1 MNPEKIRKDF
11 PVFQNHPDLAYLDS
25 AATSQ
30 KPEKV
35 INAVEKFYRRQN
47 SNIGRGLYD
56 LANSATQI
64 YSKSR
69 EKVAE
74 FIGAEPEEVVFVR
87 NTTEAENLLAYS
99 YSFEGNIV
107 LSKMAHHSEQL
118 PWRRKSKKEDKDLK
132 YIQTE
137 NGKLSLESAKE
148 IIDQDTGLVAISH
161 VSNVFGAENPV
172 REIIKLAH
180 ENNAVVILDAA
191 QSAPHMK
198 LDVKDLDADFMCFS
212 GHKILGPSGTGILY
226 GRKELMKDME
236 PYQIGGGMV
245 NSVEKDKVDYSTTP
259 EKFEAGTPNVA
270 GAAGMKAAIE
280 YLESIGMK
288 QIKKHTE
295 EISDKI
301 WDAVDRQE
309 GFENISPEGANIVSF
324 RSKYAHPHDVAEVLN
339 QYGVAV
345 RAGQHCAQ
353 PQVREIDVNGTA
365 RASTHVY
372 NTEKDVKKL
381 EKGLEEVR
389 NLFG

>member
-1 MNPEKIRKDF
+1 MNPKKIRQDF

-35 INAVEKFYRRQN
+35 IKAVEKFYRRQN

-56 LANSATQI
+56 LANSATQM

-99 YSFEGNIV
+99 YSFEGDIV

-118 PWRRKSKKEDKDLK
+118 PWRRKSQKEDKDLR

-137 NGKLSLESAKE
+137 NGKLSLESARKV
-148 IIDQDTGLVAISH
+148 INKDTGLVAISH

-172 REIIKLAH
+172 EEIIKLAH
-180 ENNAVVILDAA
+180 ENNAVVMLDAA
-191 QSAPHMK
+191 QSAPHMR
-198 LDVKDLDADFMCFS
+198 LDVNNLNADFMCFS

-226 GRKELMKDME
+226 GRKELMEDME

-245 NSVEKDKVDYSTTP
+245 NSVEKDKVEYSSTP
-259 EKFEAGTPNVA
+259 DKFEAGTPNVA

-280 YLESIGMK
+280 YLESIGMS

-295 EISDKI
+295 KISEKI
-301 WDAVDRQE
+301 WDTVDQQE

-324 RSKYAHPHDVAEVLN
+324 RSEYAHPHDIAEVLN

-353 PQVREIDVNGTA
+353 PQVREIDVNGTV

-372 NTEKDVKKL
+372 NTEEDVEKL

>member
-99 YSFEGNIV
+99 YSFEGDIV

-118 PWRRKSKKEDKDLK
+118 PWRRKSEKEDKDLK
-132 YIQTE
+132 YIRTE

-191 QSAPHMK
+191 QSAPHMN

-295 EISDKI
+295 EISEKI
-301 WDAVDRQE
+301 WNTVDRQE

-324 RSKYAHPHDVAEVLN
+324 KSEYAHPHDVAEVLN

-353 PQVREIDVNGTA
+353 PQVREMDVNGTA

>member
-64 YSKSR
+64 YSRSR

-99 YSFEGNIV
+99 YSFEGDIV

-137 NGKLSLESAKE
+137 NGKLSLKSAKE

-191 QSAPHMK
+191 QSAPHMS
-198 LDVKDLDADFMCFS
+198 LDVKDLGADFMCFS

-226 GRKELMKDME
+226 GRKELMEDME

-301 WDAVDRQE
+301 WNTVDRQE
-309 GFENISPEGANIVSF
+309 GFENISPKGANIVSF
-324 RSKYAHPHDVAEVLN
+324 KSEYAHPHDVAEVLN

>member
-64 YSKSR
+64 YSRSR

-99 YSFEGNIV
+99 YSFEGDIV

-259 EKFEAGTPNVA
+259 DKFEAGTPNVA

-301 WDAVDRQE
+301 WNTVDRQE

-324 RSKYAHPHDVAEVLN
+324 KSEYAHPHDVAEVLN

>member
-99 YSFEGNIV
+99 YSFEGDIV

-137 NGKLSLESAKE
+137 NGKLSLKSAKE

-180 ENNAVVILDAA
+180 ENNAAVILDAA
-191 QSAPHMK
+191 QSAPHMN
-198 LDVKDLDADFMCFS
+198 LDVKDLGADFMCFS

-301 WDAVDRQE
+301 WNTVDRQE

-324 RSKYAHPHDVAEVLN
+324 KSEYAHPHDVAEVLN

>member
-11 PVFQNHPDLAYLDS
+11 PVFQNHPNLAYLDS

-99 YSFEGNIV
+99 YSFEGDIV

-191 QSAPHMK
+191 QSAPHMS
-198 LDVKDLDADFMCFS
+198 LDVKDLGADFMCFS

-226 GRKELMKDME
+226 GRKELMKDMK

-295 EISDKI
+295 EISEKI
-301 WDAVDRQE
+301 WNTVDRQE

-324 RSKYAHPHDVAEVLN
+324 KSEYAHPHDVAEVLN

>member
-1 MNPEKIRKDF
+1 MNPEKIRNDF

-64 YSKSR
+64 YSRSR

-191 QSAPHMK
+191 QSAPHMN

-226 GRKELMKDME
+226 GKKELMKDME

-301 WDAVDRQE
+301 WNTVDRQE
-309 GFENISPEGANIVSF
+309 GFENISPKGANIVSF
-324 RSKYAHPHDVAEVLN
+324 KSEYAHPHDVAEVLN

>member
-74 FIGAEPEEVVFVR
+74 FIGADPEEVVFVR

-99 YSFEGNIV
+99 YSFEGDIV

-172 REIIKLAH
+172 REIIKPAH

-191 QSAPHMK
+191 QSAPHMS
-198 LDVKDLDADFMCFS
+198 LDVKDLEADFMCFS

-295 EISDKI
+295 EISEKI
-301 WDAVDRQE
+301 WNTVDRQE

-324 RSKYAHPHDVAEVLN
+324 KSEYAHPHDVAEVLN

>member
-64 YSKSR
+64 YSRSR

-191 QSAPHMK
+191 QSAPHMN
-198 LDVKDLDADFMCFS
+198 LDVKDLNADFMCFS

-226 GRKELMKDME
+226 GRKELMKGME

-259 EKFEAGTPNVA
+259 DKFEAGTPNVA
-270 GAAGMKAAIE
+270 GAAGMNAAIE

-301 WDAVDRQE
+301 WNTVDRQE

-324 RSKYAHPHDVAEVLN
+324 KSEYAHPHDVAEVLN

>member
-11 PVFQNHPDLAYLDS
+11 PVFQNHPNLAYLDS

-64 YSKSR
+64 YSRSR

-191 QSAPHMK
+191 QSAPHMS
-198 LDVKDLDADFMCFS
+198 LDVKDLEADFMCFS

-301 WDAVDRQE
+301 WNTVDRQE

-324 RSKYAHPHDVAEVLN
+324 KSEYAHPHDVAEVLN

>member
-69 EKVAE
+69 KKVAE

-99 YSFEGNIV
+99 YSFEGDIV

-198 LDVKDLDADFMCFS
+198 LDVKGLEADFMCFS

-226 GRKELMKDME
+226 GKKELMKDME

-301 WDAVDRQE
+301 WNTVDIQE

-324 RSKYAHPHDVAEVLN
+324 KSEYAHPHDVAEVLN

>member
-99 YSFEGNIV
+99 YSFEGDIV

-191 QSAPHMK
+191 QSAPHMS

-301 WDAVDRQE
+301 WNTVDRQE

-324 RSKYAHPHDVAEVLN
+324 KSEYAHPHDVAEVLN

>member
-99 YSFEGNIV
+99 YSFEGDIV

-191 QSAPHMK
+191 QSAPHMS
-198 LDVKDLDADFMCFS
+198 LDVKDLGADFMCFS

-301 WDAVDRQE
+301 WNTVDRQE

-324 RSKYAHPHDVAEVLN
+324 KSEYAHPHDVAEVLN

>member
-1 MNPEKIRKDF
+1 
-11 PVFQNHPDLAYLDS
+11 
-25 AATSQ
+25 
-30 KPEKV
+30 
-35 INAVEKFYRRQN
+35 
-47 SNIGRGLYD
+47 
-56 LANSATQI
+56 
-64 YSKSR
+64 
-69 EKVAE
+69 
-74 FIGAEPEEVVFVR
+74 
-87 NTTEAENLLAYS
+87 
-99 YSFEGNIV
+99 
-107 LSKMAHHSEQL
+107 
-118 PWRRKSKKEDKDLK
+118 
-132 YIQTE
+132 
-137 NGKLSLESAKE
+137 
-148 IIDQDTGLVAISH
+148 
-161 VSNVFGAENPV
+161 
-172 REIIKLAH
+172 
-180 ENNAVVILDAA
+180 
-191 QSAPHMK
+191 
-198 LDVKDLDADFMCFS
+198 MCFS

-226 GRKELMKDME
+226 GRKELMEDME

-301 WDAVDRQE
+301 WNTVDRQE

-324 RSKYAHPHDVAEVLN
+324 KSEYAHPHDVAEVLN

>member
-99 YSFEGNIV
+99 YSFEGDIV

-191 QSAPHMK
+191 QSAPHMS
-198 LDVKDLDADFMCFS
+198 LDVKDLGADFMCFS

-226 GRKELMKDME
+226 GRKELMEDME

-301 WDAVDRQE
+301 WNTVDRQE

-324 RSKYAHPHDVAEVLN
+324 KSEYAHPHDVAEVLN

>member
-64 YSKSR
+64 YSRSR

-180 ENNAVVILDAA
+180 ENNAAVILDAA
-191 QSAPHMK
+191 QSAPHMN

-301 WDAVDRQE
+301 WNTVDRQE

-324 RSKYAHPHDVAEVLN
+324 KSEYAHPHDVAEVLN

>member
-64 YSKSR
+64 YSRSR

-99 YSFEGNIV
+99 YSFEGDIV

-191 QSAPHMK
+191 QSAPHMS
-198 LDVKDLDADFMCFS
+198 LDVKDLEADFMCFS

-301 WDAVDRQE
+301 WNTVDRQE

-324 RSKYAHPHDVAEVLN
+324 KSEYAHPHDVAEVLN

>member
-74 FIGAEPEEVVFVR
+74 FIGADPEEVVFVR

-99 YSFEGNIV
+99 YSFEGDIV

-191 QSAPHMK
+191 QSAPHMS
-198 LDVKDLDADFMCFS
+198 LDVKDLEADFMCFS

-301 WDAVDRQE
+301 WNTVDRQE

-324 RSKYAHPHDVAEVLN
+324 KSEYAHPHDVAEVLN

>member
-64 YSKSR
+64 YSRSR

-99 YSFEGNIV
+99 YSFEGDIV

-198 LDVKDLDADFMCFS
+198 LDVKGLDADFMCFS

-295 EISDKI
+295 EISEKI
-301 WDAVDRQE
+301 WNTVDRQE

-324 RSKYAHPHDVAEVLN
+324 KSEYAHPHDVAEVLN

>member
-64 YSKSR
+64 YSRSR

-99 YSFEGNIV
+99 YSFEGDIV

-180 ENNAVVILDAA
+180 ENNAAVILDAA
-191 QSAPHMK
+191 QSAPHMN

-301 WDAVDRQE
+301 WNTVDRQE

-324 RSKYAHPHDVAEVLN
+324 KSEYAHPHDVAEVLN

>member
-1 MNPEKIRKDF
+1 MNPKKIRQDF

-35 INAVEKFYRRQN
+35 IKAVEKFYRRQN

-56 LANSATQI
+56 LANSATQM

-99 YSFEGNIV
+99 YSFEGDIV

-118 PWRRKSKKEDKDLK
+118 PWRRKSQKEDKDLR

-137 NGKLSLESAKE
+137 NGKLSLESAKKV
-148 IIDQDTGLVAISH
+148 INKDTGLVAISH
-161 VSNVFGAENPV
+161 VSNVFGAENPIE
-172 REIIKLAH
+172 EIIKLAH
-180 ENNAVVILDAA
+180 ENNAVVMLDAA
-191 QSAPHMK
+191 QSAPHMR
-198 LDVKDLDADFMCFS
+198 LDVNNLNADFMCFS

-226 GRKELMKDME
+226 GRKELMEDME

-245 NSVEKDKVDYSTTP
+245 NSVEKDKVEYSSTP
-259 EKFEAGTPNVA
+259 DKFEAGTPNVA

-280 YLESIGMK
+280 YLESIGMSH
-288 QIKKHTE
+288 IKKHTE
-295 EISDKI
+295 KISEKI
-301 WDAVDRQE
+301 WDTVDQQE

-324 RSKYAHPHDVAEVLN
+324 RSEYAHPHDIAEVLN

-353 PQVREIDVNGTA
+353 PQVREIDVNGTV

-372 NTEKDVKKL
+372 NTEEDVEKL

>member
-99 YSFEGNIV
+99 YSFEGDIV

-191 QSAPHMK
+191 QSAPHMS
-198 LDVKDLDADFMCFS
+198 LDVKDLGADFMCFS

-245 NSVEKDKVDYSTTP
+245 NSVEEDKVDYSTTP

-295 EISDKI
+295 GISDKI
-301 WDAVDRQE
+301 WNTVDRQE

-324 RSKYAHPHDVAEVLN
+324 KSEYAHPHDVAEVLN

>member
-64 YSKSR
+64 YSRSR
-69 EKVAE
+69 EKAAE
-74 FIGAEPEEVVFVR
+74 FIGAKPEEVVFVR

-180 ENNAVVILDAA
+180 ENNAVVVLDAA
-191 QSAPHMK
+191 QSAPHMN
-198 LDVKDLDADFMCFS
+198 LDVKDLEADFMCFS

-226 GRKELMKDME
+226 GRKELMEGME

-259 EKFEAGTPNVA
+259 DKFEAGTPNVA

-301 WDAVDRQE
+301 WNTVDRQE

-324 RSKYAHPHDVAEVLN
+324 KSEYAHPHDVAEVLN

>member
-198 LDVKDLDADFMCFS
+198 LDVKGLEADFMCFS

-301 WDAVDRQE
+301 WNTVDRQE

-324 RSKYAHPHDVAEVLN
+324 KSEYAHPHDVAEVLN

>member
-226 GRKELMKDME
+226 GRKELMEDME

-301 WDAVDRQE
+301 WNTVDRQE
-309 GFENISPEGANIVSF
+309 GLENISPEGANIVSF
-324 RSKYAHPHDVAEVLN
+324 KSEYAHPHDVAEVLN

>member
-64 YSKSR
+64 YSRSR

-99 YSFEGNIV
+99 YSFEGDIV

-137 NGKLSLESAKE
+137 NGKLSLKSAKE

-191 QSAPHMK
+191 QSAPHMS
-198 LDVKDLDADFMCFS
+198 LDVKDLEADFMCFS

-301 WDAVDRQE
+301 WNTVDRQE

-324 RSKYAHPHDVAEVLN
+324 KSEYAHPHDVAEVLN